1 MSDFQVIIVGAGTA
15 GCVLA
20 RRLVE
25 RTDARVLVV
34 EAGPRYAGWALGP
47 PLAGLRLRRRWSWPL
62 ESVPQPQLGGR
73 RIPLPMGRVVGG
85 SSSVNAMVAAAGPP
99 ADYDAWAAAGNEG
112 WAWADLAPC
121 WERVAA
127 PAGGGLLPVAAPR
140 HESAFSAAFLRACA
154 EVGIDRRQPLTGAE
168 AETCGTFSLFQHRGW
183 RASAARCLS
192 AAGPADRLAVMPRA
206 PVRRVVMEGGRA
218 AGVELGGPRRAGR
231 IVAADAVVLCA
242 GALLSPHL
250 LQVSGIGPAES
261 LEAAGLA
268 VRLHLPGVGR
278 DLQDHAGVPV
288 VVESALP
295 PPGRPSRWLAASI
308 CHAVLGT
315 GVMASNCC
323 EAACFLAA
331 VDGAAGAAPGIEV
344 YTHFQTGRH
353 PRAVEFSVVLM
364 HPRSRGTILP
374 NPADPWAGPL
384 VDPRILTDAAD
395 RTALVAGVER
405 VRSIVATRALRGF
418 GLGREILPG
427 GPPGRPADD
436 AFLRDHAATYHH
448 PVGTCRMG
456 GDRLAVVD
464 ARLRVHGAANL
475 WVVDNSVVPAIP
487 AGHTAATALVIAER
501 AADFL
506 AADLGRR

>member
-1 MSDFQVIIVGAGTA
+1 MSDFEVIIVGAGTA

-25 RTDARVLVV
+25 RTAARVLVV
-34 EAGPRYAGWALGP
+34 EAGPRYPAWALGP
-47 PLAGLRLRRRWSWPL
+47 PLAGLRLRRGWSWAM

-112 WAWADLAPC
+112 WAWADLAAC
-121 WERVAA
+121 WERVASSTD
-127 PAGGGLLPVAAPR
+127 GGLLPVADPR
-140 HESAFSAAFLRACA
+140 HESAFSGAFLQACA
-154 EVGIDRRQPLTGAE
+154 EVGIGRRQPLTGAE
-168 AETCGTFSLFQHRGW
+168 AETCGTFSLFQHRGV

-192 AAGPADRLAVMPRA
+192 GVQTADRLTVMPRT

-218 AGVELGGPRRAGR
+218 VGVELGGPRRAGR
-231 IVAADAVVLCA
+231 IVAADTVVLCA
-242 GALLSPHL
+242 GAILSPHL
-250 LQVSGIGPAES
+250 LQLSGIGPAES
-261 LEAAGLA
+261 LEAAGIE
-268 VRLHLPGVGR
+268 VRMHLPGVGLN
-278 DLQDHAGVPV
+278 LQDHAGVPV
-288 VVESALP
+288 VVESAVP
-295 PPGRPSRWLAASI
+295 PPGRPSRWLAAAI
-308 CHAVLGT
+308 RHAVLGT

-323 EAACFLAA
+323 EAGCFLAPP
-331 VDGAAGAAPGIEV
+331 GGSAGAAPGIEV

-364 HPRSRGTILP
+364 HPRSRGTIRP

-384 VDPRILTDAAD
+384 VDPRILTEEPD

-427 GPPGRPADD
+427 GPAGSPPDD

-456 GDRLAVVD
+456 GDGLAVVD
-464 ARLRVHGAANL
+464 PRLRVHGTENL
-475 WVVDNSVVPAIP
+475 WVVDNSVAPAIP
-487 AGHTAATALVIAER
+487 AGHTAATAMIIGER